1 MGFQKSQVLNVEL
14 AVLHV
19 AELVVLHMELAVLHM
34 ELAVLHVAELVVLH
48 MELAVLHVELASL
61 SDLSMELVA
70 LALLD
75 TALPDQ
81 AVRSA
86 TSSTKETIHYCIG
99 NT

>member
-14 AVLHV
+14 VVLHVAELAVLHMELVVLHMERAVLHV
-19 AELVVLHMELAVLHM
+19 AELVILHMEAASLNV
-34 ELAVLHVAELVVLH
+34 ELV
-48 MELAVLHVELASL
+48 SL
-61 SDLSMELVA
+61 SDLSMELAA

-75 TALPDQ
+75 TALTDQ

-86 TSSTKETIHYCIG
+86 TSSTKETIHYCTG